1 VRFIFNIPRTTTCYR
16 WFGIFIALAIGCSL
30 PSSAQV
36 ATILGTITDPS
47 GAAVPN
53 VTVTVRNTDTN
64 QITRFTRPEAHRVVN
79 FVYQIPLLR
88 NSSNHLLKATV
99 GGWELSGIVT
109 AQTGTPLNIGCTST
123 CGASYATVANVF
135 PGGDVLVRPDLA
147 GPVSYPKTVNAWF
160 SGSSFAAPAAGTWGN
175 LGFNALR
182 GPGRQTRGRRTLLR
196 HLDPDGERYLHPH
209 VWRQHQ

>member
-1 VRFIFNIPRTTTCYR
+1 
-16 WFGIFIALAIGCSL
+16 
-30 PSSAQV
+30 
-36 ATILGTITDPS
+36 
-47 GAAVPN
+47 
-53 VTVTVRNTDTN
+53 VTVRNTDTN

-182 GPGRQTRGRRTLLR
+182 GPGRQNWNLSLFKEFTLNEDRGSRLEFRAESFNTWNHTQFGGPGQNGGISTNLGASNFGAVTAAW
-196 HLDPDGERYLHPH
+196 DPRVFQLGLELIY
-209 VWRQHQ
+209 